1 MSCHHN
7 YLAQTYRRLSVL
19 AVLAAALVLFALMDL
34 ASGGSSMPI
43 EDVVAALL
51 SGPKGESVEST
62 IIWSIRLPM
71 TLTALFVGTALATAG
86 LEIQNITGNA
96 LASPSTLGISSAAS
110 FGAAGAITLGLT
122 VFGQLWIGTALTA
135 FVFALLVSLAI
146 YCLGKVQGM
155 SPTTLIL
162 SGIVM
167 NFFFMALQ
175 QFLQYRSSPEIAQL
189 IAGWTFGNL
198 ERSTWTSV
206 TAAGLMT
213 LVGYLYLMMRS
224 WSLTALTLGEERAQ
238 SLGIA
243 VTRLRA
249 EVFFLSSL
257 LIAAAVGFIGTVSFV
272 GLVAPHCAK
281 LMVGEDQRFL
291 LPASL
296 LTGGALM
303 LLSSYVAK
311 LFSSGSMLPVGI
323 ITSLV
328 GVPFLLILLIRS
340 RGSLA

>member
-7 YLAQTYRRLSVL
+7 YVHHVMKRF
-19 AVLAAALVLFALMDL
+19 AVLGALTAALVVFVLLDL
-34 ASGGSSMPI
+34 ASGGSAMALTN
-43 EDVVAALL
+43 VVAALF
-51 SGPKGESVEST
+51 SGPSAQTIDAT

-71 TLTALFVGTALATAG
+71 TLTALFVGTALAVAG

-110 FGAAGAITLGLT
+110 FGAAGAITLGIT
-122 VFGQLWIGTALTA
+122 VFGQLWIGTALSA
-135 FVFALLVSLAI
+135 FVLALLVSLAI
-146 YCLGKVQGM
+146 YFLGKVQGM

-162 SGIVM
+162 AGIVM

-198 ERSTWTSV
+198 ERSTWTSAA
-206 TAAGLMT
+206 AAGFVT
-213 LVGYLYLMMRS
+213 LLGCIYLLTRS
-224 WSLTALTLGEERAQ
+224 WALTALTLGEERAR

-243 VTRLRA
+243 VTRIRA

-257 LIAAAVGFIGTVSFV
+257 MIAAAVGFIGTVSFV

-281 LMVGEDQRFL
+281 LLIGEDQRFL
-291 LPASL
+291 LPATL
-296 LTGGALM
+296 LTGGGLM
-303 LLSSYVAK
+303 LASSFVAK
-311 LFSSGSMLPVGI
+311 LLSSGSMLPVGI

-328 GVPFLLILLIRS
+328 GVPFLLVLLLRS
-340 RGSLA
+340 RGSLQ

>member
-7 YLAQTYRRLSVL
+7 YVHQVL
-19 AVLAAALVLFALMDL
+19 KRCAVLAGLCVALLVFVLLDL
-34 ASGGSSMPI
+34 GSGGSSMPI
-43 EDVVAALL
+43 ANVVAALF
-51 SGPKGESVEST
+51 SGPSSTSIDTT

-71 TLTALFVGTALATAG
+71 TLTALFVGTALAVAG

-122 VFGQLWIGTALTA
+122 VFGQLWIGTALSA
-135 FVFALLVSLAI
+135 FALALTVSLAI
-146 YCLGKVQGM
+146 YTLGKVQGM

-175 QFLQYRSSPEIAQL
+175 QFLQYRSSPEVAQL

-198 ERSTWTSV
+198 ERSSWTSAA
-206 TAAGLMT
+206 AAGVVT
-213 LVGYLYLMMRS
+213 LLGCAYLLTRS
-224 WSLTALTLGEERAQ
+224 WALTALTLGEERAR
-238 SLGIA
+238 SLGVA
-243 VTRLRA
+243 VSRIRV

-257 LIAAAVGFIGTVSFV
+257 MIAAAVGFIGTVSFV

-281 LMVGEDQRFL
+281 LLIGEDQRFL
-291 LPASL
+291 LPATL
-296 LTGGALM
+296 LTGGVLM
-303 LLSSYVAK
+303 LASSFVAK
-311 LFSSGSMLPVGI
+311 LLSSGSMLPVGI

-328 GVPFLLILLIRS
+328 GVPFLLVLLLRS
-340 RGSLA
+340 RGSLQ